1 VKPPVEAPASRQ
13 QNPAGWSPKAEAL
26 EGAFQFQAAP
36 LVTGS
41 HQRIR
46 PGSVLDMKTVIPS
59 ADLMRAFTGIT
70 KPMFDRI
77 HRNTGQ
83 SRTPATLRDTLLP
96 HLLSGE
102 LRVEL
107 VTGSK

>member
-1 VKPPVEAPASRQ
+1 
-13 QNPAGWSPKAEAL
+13 
-26 EGAFQFQAAP
+26 
-36 LVTGS
+36 
-41 HQRIR
+41 
-46 PGSVLDMKTVIPS
+46 
-59 ADLMRAFTGIT
+59 MRAFTGIT

>member
-1 VKPPVEAPASRQ
+1 
-13 QNPAGWSPKAEAL
+13 
-26 EGAFQFQAAP
+26 
-36 LVTGS
+36 
-41 HQRIR
+41 
-46 PGSVLDMKTVIPS
+46 VLDMKSVIPS
-59 ADLMRAFTGIT
+59 ADSMRAFTGIT
-70 KPMFDRI
+70 KPMFDCI